1 MEIDIFMSSEPKP
14 WYKHVWMI
22 RLFYI
27 TLAILCYPAMTYTMQ
42 LVSNVAGLE
51 QFNYGPY
58 FILNEFTGPIVMA
71 NFIFILFFIALSMV
85 FIFKAF
91 GTHEE
96 LPID

>member
-1 MEIDIFMSSEPKP
+1 MEIEQFMSNESKP
-14 WYKHVWMI
+14 WYKHVWII
-22 RLFYI
+22 RIVYI
-27 TLAILCYPAMTYTMQ
+27 ALALLCYPAMSFTIQ
-42 LVSNVAGLE
+42 LVSNVSGLE

-71 NFIFILFFIALSMV
+71 NFIFILFYIALSMV

-91 GTHEE
+91 SIHEE